1 MFGIPNVVA
10 MLCFLA
16 HLLIGSHSL
25 MPVAF
30 FWLLADPNNSEWVP
44 RLPAMHASTL
54 GRGIPGKHGHALG
67 SAKVRAK
74 LELLALLRTKD
85 VATIE
90 ARHAW
95 MRRWLYTLSTRCRT
109 MQAKDLCCLH
119 VLQRARRISAAIR
132 KFRLFERGRSS
143 IAAQKKRTYRE
154 SGRARRVA
162 LRAASFRNNLTGRG
176 AAQLWAEFRAVRE
189 SGGVEWKRLQRLGR
203 EAAGRRSTR
212 HVSSFGTLR
221 RRIDGRRVATTQLL
235 HARWKHMV
243 AKSKASVVSHVAAG
257 AASLSADRGMR
268 RAGAAPYQRPLPSN
282 VSILCGCVKRR
293 HSTELRCSSG
303 KRARG
308 RSWISSRTPWG
319 ATAAAQPKNGA
330 HLKGRPR

>member
-1 MFGIPNVVA
+1 MATPWGQRRCVRNWSCS
-10 MLCFLA
+10 LCFGPKTWRRSRPATLGCDA
-16 HLLIGSHSL
+16 GCTFSPLDVARCRRRTCVVCTYCNEPEGSQRRSGSSDSL
-25 MPVAF
+25 
-30 FWLLADPNNSEWVP
+30 SEAGA
-44 RLPAMHASTL
+44 RLPP
-54 GRGIPGKHGHALG
+54 R
-67 SAKVRAK
+67 
-74 LELLALLRTKD
+74 
-85 VATIE
+85 
-90 ARHAW
+90 
-95 MRRWLYTLSTRCRT
+95 
-109 MQAKDLCCLH
+109 
-119 VLQRARRISAAIR
+119 
-132 KFRLFERGRSS
+132 
-143 IAAQKKRTYRE
+143 KRTYRG
-154 SGRARRVA
+154 SGRAGRVA

-221 RRIDGRRVATTQLL
+221 RRIDGRRVAATQLL
-235 HARWKHMV
+235 HARWNRMA

-293 HSTELRCSSG
+293 HSTELRCNSG

-319 ATAAAQPKNGA
+319 AAAAAQPENGA
-330 HLKGRPR
+330 HLKGRPSFRPKRRPGRRGQWKRMIQS